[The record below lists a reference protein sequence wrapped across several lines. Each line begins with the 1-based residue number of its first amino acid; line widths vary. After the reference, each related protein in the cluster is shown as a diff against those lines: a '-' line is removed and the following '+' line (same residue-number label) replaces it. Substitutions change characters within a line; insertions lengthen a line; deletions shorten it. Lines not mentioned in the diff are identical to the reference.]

1 MKTIKSKPRASAKA
15 PTKRSGQ
22 AEVIAETA
30 LPAHIQTERDAV
42 TDVLRPIVDLLSSM
56 LPDNMEVVLHDL
68 TNPTNSIVAIIN
80 GHVSARA
87 VGHPLLGGPRA
98 DKGMQEV
105 TRHIGMPSTERS
117 VVVKDY
123 VTTTASGLELR
134 SATCL
139 YRDSTGTPF
148 AALCMN
154 VDTTILEMMQAWTS
168 RQLGSAQRPEPAE
181 HDAPPMD
188 ALMHEVIGEAIAKFG
203 KPVSLM
209 NKDEKT
215 LAVDA
220 MKKNGLFIVKGGVE
234 RAAKALGVSRF
245 TVYNYL
251 DELKR
256 RETA

>member
-1 MKTIKSKPRASAKA
+1 MS
-15 PTKRSGQ
+15 
-22 AEVIAETA
+22 V
-30 LPAHIQTERDAV
+30 PA
-42 TDVLRPIVDLLSSM
+42 
-56 LPDNMEVVLHDL
+56 VVCF
-68 TNPTNSIVAIIN
+68 
-80 GHVSARA
+80 
-87 VGHPLLGGPRA
+87 
-98 DKGMQEV
+98 
-105 TRHIGMPSTERS
+105 
-117 VVVKDY
+117 
-123 VTTTASGLELR
+123 TT
-134 SATCL
+134 
-139 YRDSTGTPF
+139 
-148 AALCMN
+148 
-154 VDTTILEMMQAWTS
+154 

-181 HDAPPMD
+181 HSAPPMD

-203 KPVSLM
+203 KPVALM